1 MDGPRYV
8 YVICIITLR
17 LEKNDQVFTD
27 SHPIPINQWK
37 LSHKIGF
44 YLSLDFWGVH
54 QEVRVAVIK
63 QGAQKKFKEVERNTQ
78 KKAKDRVK
86 KKMGEGGMI
95 DVVKRF

>member
-27 SHPIPINQWK
+27 SHLIPINQWK

-78 KKAKDRVK
+78 KKAKDRLK
-86 KKMGEGGMI
+86 KKWEKVG
-95 DVVKRF
+95 